1 MTKVAELIP
10 EEIEVDLARLVAK
23 AGVQLAQEHQK
34 QAAQQQAQEQA
45 KDPMMQIKQQEVQIK
60 QQDVERK
67 TQKDKVDAM
76 IDTRKLELEEQEMMM
91 DAQKS
96 GVKMAADRRTS
107 NAKIDLETMKT
118 MQNGKGKGQ

>member
-1 MTKVAELIP
+1 MV
-10 EEIEVDLARLVAK
+10 
-23 AGVQLAQEHQK
+23 
-34 QAAQQQAQEQA
+34 
-45 KDPMMQIKQQEVQIK
+45 QIKQQEVQIK

-96 GVKMAADRRTS
+96 GVKMAADRRAS
-107 NAKIDLETMKT
+107 NAKIDLETVKT
-118 MQNGKGKGQ
+118 MQNGRNRKQ

>member
-1 MTKVAELIP
+1 MYKEA
-10 EEIEVDLARLVAK
+10 
-23 AGVQLAQEHQK
+23 
-34 QAAQQQAQEQA
+34 QAQA
-45 KDPMMQIKQQEVQIK
+45 HQIEL
-60 QQDVERK
+60 EEL
-67 TQKDKVDAM
+67 KV
-76 IDTRKLELEEQEMMM
+76 RSNELEEQEMMM